1 VPSHVKSRLSRP
13 AEVILVSAYRAK
25 IRYGKVFRHVGPK
38 SGSVVAVGRLR
49 KEGPEWTRALAE
61 LERKRYVSR
70 KSDTCYELTAR
81 GTEHAAIHSAACADI
96 RQQDER

>member
-1 VPSHVKSRLSRP
+1 MPNHVKSRLSRP

-25 IRYGKVFRHVGPK
+25 IRYGKVFRHAGPK

-61 LERKRYVSR
+61 LERKKYVCR

-81 GTEHAAIHSAACADI
+81 GTEHAAIHSATRADVG
-96 RQQDER
+96 Q

>member
-1 VPSHVKSRLSRP
+1 MASQVRSRLSRP

-38 SGSVVAVGRLR
+38 SGQVVAVGRLR

-61 LERKRYVSR
+61 LERKQYVSR

-81 GTEHAAIHSAACADI
+81 GTEHAAMHSAAFGDS
-96 RQQDER
+96 RQSDKR